1 MTDIF
6 LFDNSTGELTIN
18 TYEILLIKEFAIL

>member
-6 LFDNSTGELTIN
+6 LYDNATGELTIN
-18 TYEILLIKEFAIL
+18 TFEILLIKEFATL